1 MGSMFRF
8 VFTVLLIL
16 SVLPGHVAGQ
26 KAVDRNLVAAFGISN
41 LHILDELASPL
52 VFSHTGIAPSIRYN
66 ARRPNSNQYIEGSFF
81 YNHLKT
87 AQDNFSVRNYSG
99 RFRYAYFY
107 TPFRLKLAENDLNIS
122 FGGSFTSFFNRSE
135 YEFEIYYNSTTSRAI
150 TSWYWSHSIDPG
162 FQVEYY
168 LKERTFF
175 SLQFYIPVISNV
187 SRPTYSSSGDYNYTT
202 NEREINVH
210 GETVFFPENA
220 SYNCLLTFGT
230 PISEKLSLHVGYD
243 FYLAHYN
250 LPDNID
256 MYMNNFRIGLSYYF
270 RKSKK

>member
-1 MGSMFRF
+1 MGLMFRF
-8 VFTVLLIL
+8 VFTGLLIL
-16 SVLPGHVAGQ
+16 SVLPVHVAGQ

-52 VFSHTGIAPSIRYN
+52 VFSHTGIAPSIQYN
-66 ARRPNSNQYIEGSFF
+66 ASRPNSNQYIEGSFF

-87 AQDNFSVRNYSG
+87 TQDNFSIRNYSG

-187 SRPTYSSSGDYNYTT
+187 
-202 NEREINVH
+202 
-210 GETVFFPENA
+210 
-220 SYNCLLTFGT
+220 
-230 PISEKLSLHVGYD
+230 
-243 FYLAHYN
+243 
-250 LPDNID
+250 
-256 MYMNNFRIGLSYYF
+256 
-270 RKSKK
+270 